1 MALPLL
7 AAVPAVLGFI
17 GRMGVSKAIKKFG
30 RAAVKKAQAAE
41 KKTSGAVG
49 SKKALKELPSKMKPT
64 DKRVKGVRAK
74 TKGATTRRRNANVK
88 ANQAATDSAK
98 AANLRS
104 GRGRIG
110 TGAATVA
117 TAVGVPKVGGALSD
131 SIASDYKKPPAK
143 KPTAKESTGNFKAQ
157 PKAVEGKGTNLGKM
171 QRDND
176 KMDANQKV
184 TTAANRQKTAAVK
197 RATVDAPVS
206 KAPPKAKSDQSTSAP
221 SWEQYKT
228 IAQAKK
234 AGSKFYSQNG
244 KKMAAVY
251 KEDLKPGQS
260 LSDYMNN
267 KLPKLK
273 SPKAKITKPKGYMSG
288 KTVRGNGIAARSKSC
303 KMR

>member
-49 SKKALKELPSKMKPT
+49 KTPSGAKNRAKNDPRGNKPT
-64 DKRVKGVRAK
+64 A
-74 TKGATTRRRNANVK
+74 
-88 ANQAATDSAK
+88 SAV
-98 AANLRS
+98 RS
-104 GRGRIG
+104 GRKRIG
-110 TGAATVA
+110 AGVATAA

-143 KPTAKESTGNFKAQ
+143 KPTAKKSTGNFKAQ

-184 TTAANRQKTAAVK
+184 TTTANRQNTAAVK
-197 RATVDAPVS
+197 RATVDAPAP

-273 SPKAKITKPKGYMSG
+273 SSKAKITKPKGYMSG

>member
-1 MALPLL
+1 MALPII
-7 AAVPAVLGFI
+7 AAIA
-17 GRMGVSKAIKKFG
+17 RMGITQAIKKFG
-30 RAAVKKAQAAE
+30 KGAVKRAQAAE
-41 KKTSGAVG
+41 KKVSGTVG
-49 SKKALKELPSKMKPT
+49 KTPKGAKNRAKNDPRGNKPT
-64 DKRVKGVRAK
+64 L
-74 TKGATTRRRNANVK
+74 
-88 ANQAATDSAK
+88 SAV
-98 AANLRS
+98 RS
-104 GRGRIG
+104 GRRRIG
-110 TGAATVA
+110 TGVA
-117 TAVGVPKVGGALSD
+117 TTAAAVGIPKVGGALSD

-143 KPTAKESTGNFKAQ
+143 KPTAKKSTGNFKAQ

-171 QRDND
+171 QRDNA

-184 TTAANRQKTAAVK
+184 TTSANKQKTAAVK

-221 SWEQYKT
+221 SWNQYKT

-234 AGSKFYSQNG
+234 AGSKFYSKNG

-267 KLPKLK
+267 KNKLPKLK
-273 SPKAKITKPKGYMSG
+273 QSKAKIKKPKGFMSG
-288 KTVRGNGIAARSKSC
+288 KTVRGNGIAARSKTC